1 MAGLDVEKWRTMR
14 LTYDNKRYGIGVD
27 FVIGIGVDYMIGF
40 GVNSKLA
47 MARHGLGAKNSLGID
62 VAWN

>member
-1 MAGLDVEKWRTMR
+1 MTINAMVLAWV
-14 LTYDNKRYGIGVD
+14 VD

-40 GVNSKLA
+40 GVISKLA

>member
-1 MAGLDVEKWRTMR
+1 MR

-40 GVNSKLA
+40 GVISKLA

>member
-1 MAGLDVEKWRTMR
+1 MVLAWV
-14 LTYDNKRYGIGVD
+14 VD

-40 GVNSKLA
+40 GVISKLA

-62 VAWN
+62 AMWRGIDVGYWNGFSC